1 MLNYFLYELR
11 KRRGAMIGWGIGLA
25 IYVLYV
31 IMLYPSIGVEYA
43 KIELDSAL
51 FQAFIGSD
59 LASMATFAGFYAI
72 YVPSYLPLILAV
84 YAILNG
90 SGTLAGEEE
99 EGTLELF
106 LALPLAR
113 WQMVLVKALALS
125 LTLLVV
131 LLVTALG
138 TYLTFV
144 SYQSQLNTDLSGLD
158 LVVNVLYGWPL
169 VMVFAMMSMFLS
181 AYLPRRRM
189 AAMVVSLYLIVSFL
203 GNNLA
208 GVAEPLQKVQP
219 IFPFYYFNGSEVLA
233 SGVDM
238 GDLLVLLGASLVLYL
253 LAQLSF
259 QRRDVTVGAWPWQ
272 RARSRAVTQ
281 AAGK

>member
-11 KRRGAMIGWGIGLA
+11 KRRGATIGWGIGLA
-25 IYVLYV
+25 LYVLYV
-31 IMLYPSIGVEYA
+31 IMLYPSIGAQYA
-43 KIELDSAL
+43 QIDLDSAL

-72 YVPSYLPLILAV
+72 YVPSYLPLLLAV

-106 LALPLAR
+106 LTLPLAR
-113 WQMVLVKALALS
+113 WQMVLAKALALS
-125 LTLLVV
+125 LALLVI

-144 SYQSQLNTDLSGLD
+144 AYQSELNSDVSAMD
-158 LVVNVLYGWPL
+158 LVINVLYGWPL

-189 AAMVVSLYLIVSFL
+189 AAMFMSLFLIVSFL

-208 GVAEPLQKVQP
+208 GIAEPLQKVQP

-238 GDLLVLLGASLVLYL
+238 GDLLVLLGTSLFFYG
-253 LAQLSF
+253 LAQFSF

-272 RARSRAVTQ
+272 RARNKAATQ
-281 AAGK
+281 AAGR